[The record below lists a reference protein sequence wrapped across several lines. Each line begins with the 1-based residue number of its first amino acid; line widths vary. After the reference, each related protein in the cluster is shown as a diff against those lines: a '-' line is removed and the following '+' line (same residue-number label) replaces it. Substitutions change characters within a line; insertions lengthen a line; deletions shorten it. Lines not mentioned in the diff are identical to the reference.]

1 MRIIIYFAVTRYD
14 DRIYMTEQEKEK
26 SQNRFVDMVDD
37 IGDLKN
43 ELDWSELDEAHR
55 PKEVGCYQA
64 VIEYRQTII
73 HLLLFR
79 VLQYVLFR
87 IKRTILD
94 E

>member
-43 ELDWSELDEAHR
+43 ELDWSELDEAHQ

-64 VIEYRQTII
+64 VIEYRQTAEDDYSLVVISCTPVCFI
-73 HLLLFR
+73 
-79 VLQYVLFR
+79 
-87 IKRTILD
+87 
-94 E
+94 